1 MSQEKTKPVKS
12 VVARKPARKTE
23 PEKDPLEK
31 AKVKSSGAAGLHP
44 QTHRLLAKTLS
55 AVSVSATTQRYQ
67 ATLSRLILLLES
79 YGRTNPVQS
88 STPVG
93 AACWD
98 LDTLATDINERWN
111 FPPGKGYQPSQLDG
125 SDPAGTVARDI
136 DNRGGI
142 LNGK

>member
-1 MSQEKTKPVKS
+1 MTEPSTKKSKPV
-12 VVARKPARKTE
+12 VRRKTTKKLTQKNAVPKNAE
-23 PEKDPLEK
+23 
-31 AKVKSSGAAGLHP
+31 VKSPAGPGLHP
-44 QTHRLLAKTLS
+44 KTHQLLAKALS
-55 AVSVSATTQRYQ
+55 AVSASAATQRYQ

-79 YGRTNPVQS
+79 YGRMNPVLS

-111 FPPGKGYQPSQLDG
+111 FPQGKGYQHGQIDG
-125 SDPAGTVARDI
+125 GDPAATLAKDI